1 MNFVSDFRSDLE
13 LRQLRKHTI
22 ENYVSDVQHFLRYN
36 PNPCRVTKGD
46 LQEYLQILLDKDLA
60 ASTLK
65 SYFIS
70 LNAFYEYLEYEEIC
84 RDNPIPSFRKRYLPR
99 RSTQEKRQ
107 DIQVDTARTII
118 RRAGH
123 ILDKSIHLLLAKTG
137 IRREELRILK
147 DEDLILDDW
156 LIKAPLTGKR
166 LDFRPIYLDEETMMV
181 MLDYLDWRDEYAAS
195 DFLFVSPTTGHQLHK
210 DYPGK
215 YLRKVG
221 LELGIHNPDGP
232 LDERL
237 TPHCWR
243 WFFTTRMFTSGM
255 CEQYIKYLRGDV
267 LGGKAAWEGYLNVD
281 RELVRMEYMR
291 CSPQLL

>member
-46 LQEYLQILLDKDLA
+46 LQEYLQILLDKDLT

-65 SYFIS
+65 SY
-70 LNAFYEYLEYEEIC
+70 
-84 RDNPIPSFRKRYLPR
+84 LPR
-99 RSTQEKRQ
+99 RSSQEKRQ

-166 LDFRPIYLDEETMMV
+166 LDFRPIYLDEETILKHSLTKQM
-181 MLDYLDWRDEYAAS
+181 
-195 DFLFVSPTTGHQLHK
+195 FLK
-210 DYPGK
+210 
-215 YLRKVG
+215 
-221 LELGIHNPDGP
+221 
-232 LDERL
+232 
-237 TPHCWR
+237 
-243 WFFTTRMFTSGM
+243 
-255 CEQYIKYLRGDV
+255 
-267 LGGKAAWEGYLNVD
+267 
-281 RELVRMEYMR
+281 
-291 CSPQLL
+291 